1 MAKIQ
6 KLIEGY
12 KRFYQKYFLSNTRLY
27 EELDKVGQ
35 SPKTLVIACSDSRV
49 DPSIISDA
57 DPGDI
62 FVIRNVANLVP
73 PYEKDDKGFH
83 GVSAALEF
91 AARIL
96 QVENIV
102 ILGHS
107 KCAGVQTLLH
117 PESVEDSDFIG
128 HWVDIGQSAKEKACQ
143 QIGTYEPHDF
153 LQHACEKE
161 VILLSLKNLMTFPWI
176 QERVEAGSLTLH
188 GWYFRISDGCLQQYN
203 AKTESFES
211 II

>member
-1 MAKIQ
+1 VAEIQ
-6 KLIEGY
+6 KLIDGY
-12 KRFYQKYFLSNTRLY
+12 RRFHKKYFLSDTTLY

-35 SPKTLVIACSDSRV
+35 SPKTLVLACSDSRV

-62 FVIRNVANLVP
+62 FVVRNVANLVP

-91 AARIL
+91 AVRIL
-96 QVENIV
+96 KVENIV

-107 KCAGVQTLLH
+107 KCAGVHTLLN
-117 PESVEDSDFIG
+117 PEAVEDSDFIG
-128 HWVDIGQSAKEKACQ
+128 HWVDIGQPAKEKAC
-143 QIGTYEPHDF
+143 DF
-153 LQHACEKE
+153 VGSCVESDALQHACEKE

-176 QERVEAGSLTLH
+176 QERVGAGSLTLH
-188 GWYFRISDGCLQQYN
+188 GWYFRISDGGLQHFN
-203 AKTESFES
+203 PKTGVFEE
-211 II
+211 IF

>member
-1 MAKIQ
+1 MAKIE

-12 KRFYQKYFLSNTRLY
+12 RRFYKKYFKSNDTLY
-27 EELDKVGQ
+27 KTLKDGQ
-35 SPKTLVIACSDSRV
+35 SPKTLIIACSDSRV

-73 PYEKDDKGFH
+73 PYEPHDDGLH

-91 AARIL
+91 AVRVL

-107 KCAGVQTLLH
+107 KCAGVHTLLH
-117 PESVEDSDFIG
+117 PETLETSDFIG
-128 HWVDIGQSAKEKACQ
+128 KWVSVGEEAKAKAHQ
-143 QIGTYEPHDF
+143 KVSNDKESLNPT
-153 LQHACEKE
+153 CEKE

-176 QERVEAGSLTLH
+176 KEKTDAGALTLH
-188 GWYFRISDGCLQQYN
+188 GWYFPIDNGCLQQYN
-203 AKTESFES
+203 PSTEAFEPLCS
-211 II
+211 

>member
-12 KRFYQKYFLSNTRLY
+12 RRFHQKYFLSNSSLY

-91 AARIL
+91 AVRIL

-107 KCAGVQTLLH
+107 KCNGVQTLLH
-117 PESVEDSDFIG
+117 PERVEDSDFIG
-128 HWVDIGQSAKEKACQ
+128 HWVEIGQSAKEKAYQ
-143 QIGTYEPHDF
+143 HVEGHDDQTL
-153 LQHACEKE
+153 LQHTCEKE
-161 VILLSLKNLMTFPWI
+161 VILLSLNNLLTFPWI
-176 QERVEAGSLTLH
+176 QERVAAGLLTLH
-188 GWYFRISDGCLQQYN
+188 GWYFRLSDGCLQQYN
-203 AKTESFES
+203 GESGEFEG
-211 II
+211 IV